1 MGHEK
6 IGRSDGGL
14 AGLTLSRRR
23 ACNSKTKKRINGPAP
38 RPVLPTICQAIVELI
53 ARLPPQRCPRWQK
66 WICSEKQVGSLL
78 SAARYTQEAP
88 MKIETRKNQDVLV
101 VDMSGTL
108 DSTSSG
114 EAGDRIVNI
123 AKGEHK
129 RVLLN
134 LAELEYVSSAGLRVI
149 LRGAKLL
156 QGKRGEL
163 KICNAK
169 GPVKDVLKTSG
180 FNNLIR
186 VYDTEQEA
194 FSAFL

>member
-1 MGHEK
+1 
-6 IGRSDGGL
+6 
-14 AGLTLSRRR
+14 
-23 ACNSKTKKRINGPAP
+23 
-38 RPVLPTICQAIVELI
+38 
-53 ARLPPQRCPRWQK
+53 
-66 WICSEKQVGSLL
+66 
-78 SAARYTQEAP
+78 
-88 MKIETRKNQDVLV
+88 MKIETRKIHDVLV
-101 VDMSGTL
+101 VDMSGSL

-134 LAELEYVSSAGLRVI
+134 LAGPEYLSSAGLRVI

-156 QGKRGEL
+156 QGNRGER

-169 GPVKDVLKTSG
+169 APVMDVLDTSG
-180 FNNLIR
+180 FKSLIKI
-186 VYDTEQEA
+186 YDTEQEA

>member
-1 MGHEK
+1 
-6 IGRSDGGL
+6 
-14 AGLTLSRRR
+14 
-23 ACNSKTKKRINGPAP
+23 
-38 RPVLPTICQAIVELI
+38 
-53 ARLPPQRCPRWQK
+53 
-66 WICSEKQVGSLL
+66 
-78 SAARYTQEAP
+78 
-88 MKIETRKNQDVLV
+88 MKVETRKIHDVLV
-101 VDMSGTL
+101 VDMGGSL

-114 EAGDRIVNI
+114 EAGDRIANI
-123 AKGEHK
+123 AKGEHT

-169 GPVKDVLKTSG
+169 GPVRDVLETSG
-180 FNNLIR
+180 FKSLIK

>member
-1 MGHEK
+1 
-6 IGRSDGGL
+6 
-14 AGLTLSRRR
+14 
-23 ACNSKTKKRINGPAP
+23 
-38 RPVLPTICQAIVELI
+38 
-53 ARLPPQRCPRWQK
+53 
-66 WICSEKQVGSLL
+66 
-78 SAARYTQEAP
+78 
-88 MKIETRKNQDVLV
+88 MKIETRKIHDVLV
-101 VDMSGTL
+101 VDMSGSL

-134 LAELEYVSSAGLRVI
+134 LAGLEYLSSAGLRVI

-169 GPVKDVLKTSG
+169 EPVKDVLKTSG

-186 VYDTEQEA
+186 VYDSEQEA

>member
-1 MGHEK
+1 
-6 IGRSDGGL
+6 
-14 AGLTLSRRR
+14 
-23 ACNSKTKKRINGPAP
+23 
-38 RPVLPTICQAIVELI
+38 
-53 ARLPPQRCPRWQK
+53 
-66 WICSEKQVGSLL
+66 
-78 SAARYTQEAP
+78 
-88 MKIETRKNQDVLV
+88 MKIETRKIHDVLV
-101 VDMSGTL
+101 VDMSGML

-123 AKGEHK
+123 AKGENK

-169 GPVKDVLKTSG
+169 GLVRDVLETSG
-180 FNNLIR
+180 FKSLIK

>member
-1 MGHEK
+1 MEK
-6 IGRSDGGL
+6 KESTGRHLNRHYPPYAKPSSNSSL
-14 AGLTLSRRR
+14 AYHRNDARAAENGFAAKSQGRRH
-23 ACNSKTKKRINGPAP
+23 
-38 RPVLPTICQAIVELI
+38 
-53 ARLPPQRCPRWQK
+53 
-66 WICSEKQVGSLL
+66 
-78 SAARYTQEAP
+78 TQEAP
-88 MKIETRKNQDVLV
+88 MKIETRKIHDVLV
-101 VDMSGTL
+101 VDMSGKL

-134 LAELEYVSSAGLRVI
+134 LAELEYLSSAGLRVI

-156 QGKRGEL
+156 QGKLGEL
-163 KICNAK
+163 KICNVK
-169 GPVKDVLKTSG
+169 GPVRDVLETSG
-180 FNNLIR
+180 FKSLIK